1 MSTFLERKDGW
12 QIECDK
18 VAASFHKFGIII
30 VRDPRVNY
38 QMNEDYVDMVEEYF
52 ESQGEKF
59 YRGEILKDCHPEL
72 SYQTGVTPQ
81 AIEKARDHGEV
92 LKRIPDDQKPF
103 SPYPPEFDAKWRFF
117 WPIGNRPEEIRNDIP
132 RTIPE
137 DFPEWESKM
146 DVWGFHLIDAVS
158 TAAEM
163 SALGMGL
170 EKEIFTDKMKLA
182 PHLLAPTASDL

>member
-92 LKRIPDDQKPF
+92 L
-103 SPYPPEFDAKWRFF
+103 
-117 WPIGNRPEEIRNDIP
+117 
-132 RTIPE
+132 
-137 DFPEWESKM
+137 
-146 DVWGFHLIDAVS
+146 
-158 TAAEM
+158 
-163 SALGMGL
+163 
-170 EKEIFTDKMKLA
+170 
-182 PHLLAPTASDL
+182 